1 MDRHRDQDEYG
12 TGTDDGLAP
21 LASLDVTAS
30 GGVDALVRAMGQT
43 AFGGRRLS
51 RAADVLEAMV
61 RDEACFRVLTISGAM
76 TNGLSEGTGH
86 LHFAHDPRMRDEE
99 LYRKGYNRVYDTIEL
114 ESNLDD
120 VEQLLATALAD
131 LPDDAVLS

>member
-1 MDRHRDQDEYG
+1 RAGGVRACDPAARMDRHRDQGEYG

-76 TNGLSEGTGH
+76 TIAQQSLLLSH
-86 LHFAHDPRMRDEE
+86 IID
-99 LYRKGYNRVYDTIEL
+99 
-114 ESNLDD
+114 
-120 VEQLLATALAD
+120 
-131 LPDDAVLS
+131 